1 VLRLTRD
8 FGVAAI
14 PTSVFYTRGTD
25 HHVLRFCFAKRQETL
40 DKAVERLI
48 KV

>member
-1 VLRLTRD
+1 LRLTKE
-8 FGVAAI
+8 FGVATI
-14 PTSVFYTRGTD
+14 PTSVFYNRGTD
-25 HHVLRFCFAKRQETL
+25 HHVLRFCFAKKQETL